1 MAPEVIA
8 CDPDS
13 KSASVASY
21 SDKSDIWSIGITA
34 IEIAEKNPPL
44 SDIHPMQA
52 LKLIAKSDVGISF
65 VNNSRIFKT
74 EKFL

>member
-13 KSASVASY
+13 ADSAHSPLY
-21 SDKSDIWSIGITA
+21 NDKSDIWSIGITA

-52 LKLIAKSDVGISF
+52 LQYV
-65 VNNSRIFKT
+65 
-74 EKFL
+74 FLNYIIRNELA

>member
-13 KSASVASY
+13 PSAARAPLY
-21 SDKSDIWSIGITA
+21 NDKSDIWSIGITA

-52 LKLIAKSDVGISF
+52 LQYVLIRNLF
-65 VNNSRIFKT
+65 
-74 EKFL
+74 